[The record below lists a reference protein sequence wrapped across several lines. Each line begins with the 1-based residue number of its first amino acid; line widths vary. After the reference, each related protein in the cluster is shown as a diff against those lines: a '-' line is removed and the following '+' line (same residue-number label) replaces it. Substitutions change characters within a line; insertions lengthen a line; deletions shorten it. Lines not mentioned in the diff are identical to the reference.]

1 MISVYGGT
9 GFVGSEFCK
18 QNKNSIV
25 IDRNQSKPESEKV
38 LYFISTVDNYN
49 VYKDPYLDVNTNLVK
64 LIDVLESCR
73 ENKIEEFNFISS
85 WFVYGMNNKLPVKES
100 DHCDPM
106 GFYSIT
112 KYAAEKLIQSYCKTF
127 NMNYRIMRLG
137 NVIGENDTG
146 ISLQKNALQQIIKD
160 LINDYPVRLYNN
172 GSDIRDFIH
181 VSDCAKA
188 IRLCMEKGSLN
199 EIYNISNGEGNT
211 IGELLDHSLKFF
223 ESKSEIT
230 YIESPHFHKSVQAKD
245 MILDNSKL
253 KSFDYSPDISIHT
266 AIELITKKY
275 LSEKE

>member
-73 ENKIEEFNFISS
+73 ENKVKEFNFISS
-85 WFVYGMNNKLPVKES
+85 WFVYGMQSELPVKET
-100 DHCDPM
+100 HACDPM

-127 NMNYRIMRLG
+127 DMNYKIMRLG
-137 NVIGENDTG
+137 NVIGENATKV
-146 ISLQKNALQQIIKD
+146 SLQRNALQQIIKD
-160 LINDYPVRLYNN
+160 LINGDPVKLYNN

-181 VSDCAKA
+181 VSDCARA
-188 IRLCMEKGSLN
+188 IKLCMENGDMN

-211 IGELLDHSLKFF
+211 IGELVNHSLKFF

-230 YIESPHFHKSVQAKD
+230 YVEPPHFHKSVQAKD
-245 MILDNSKL
+245 MILDNTKL
-253 KSFDYSPDISIHT
+253 KSCGYSPDISIHT
-266 AIELITKKY
+266 AIELITERY
-275 LSEKE
+275 LNERN